1 MSSVR
6 TPRPFQAEGIAWLDS
21 IERGILGDDPGL
33 GKTGQALL
41 AATEPVLIIGPAA
54 LRGTWEDEI
63 ALWRPDLVH
72 EFISYSSVCA
82 RKPNKKGH
90 MTVVNSFPRADLLGF
105 RWGTVI
111 CDEAHYLKGRNT
123 KWTKAIATLKYDR
136 LFLLTG
142 TPVPNWSY
150 EIYMLLRLM
159 YPGDRRFSSFWRWA
173 EHWFAVWEPAHGG
186 RKIGRL
192 KRQFTWADFIE
203 ANTLDERML
212 RRSRDDVLTD
222 LPPMTPQEIQCPM
235 TSKQRKAY
243 DELKASY
250 LTWVDGHGEAIAW
263 SAGQLHSHLSQITTG
278 LDTLTDGEAKGSGK
292 LDRLAEDMAERRH
305 SPTVIACQYKAT
317 ARAVGRVLD
326 KMKIPH
332 GVITGGVA
340 QGTVDATRRAF
351 QAGELQALVGTN
363 DKMSEGMTFTAAD
376 TLIHVERSWRPSR
389 NDQMIR
395 RIHRMGQT
403 RPCNYITYITPE
415 SIDDAMTKT
424 LADKTDEQLGLMSA
438 HAFAQLL
445 RRQDT

>member
-1 MSSVR
+1 MSSTTR

-41 AATEPVLIIGPAA
+41 AATEPVLVIGPAA
-54 LRGTWEDEI
+54 LKGTWEDEV
-63 ALWRPDLVH
+63 ALWRPDLVW
-72 EFISYSSVCA
+72 EFVSYSSVCA
-82 RKPNKKGH
+82 RKPNAKGH
-90 MTVVNSFPRADLLGF
+90 MTVVDSFPRPEYMGF

-123 KWTKAIATLKYDR
+123 KWTQAIATLKYDR

-173 EHWFAVWEPAHGG
+173 EHWFAVWEPKWGG

-192 KRQFTWADFIE
+192 KAEYTWADFIE

-222 LPPMTPQEIQCPM
+222 LPPMTPQTIECPM
-235 TSKQRKAY
+235 VPKQRKAY
-243 DELKASY
+243 AELKDTY

-278 LDTLTDGEAKGSGK
+278 LDTMTDGAATGSGK

-305 SPTVIACQYKAT
+305 SPTVIACHYKAT
-317 ARAVGRVLD
+317 ARAVARLLD
-326 KMKIPH
+326 RM
-332 GVITGGVA
+332 GLAYGMITGDVTQA
-340 QGTVDATRRAF
+340 NVDISRRAF
-351 QAGELQALVGTN
+351 QDGGLSVLVGTN

-403 RPCNYITYITPE
+403 RPCHYITYVTPD
-415 SIDDAMTKT
+415 SIDDAMTAT
-424 LADKTDEQLGLMSA
+424 LAEKSDEQMGMLTA
-438 HAFAQLL
+438 HAFARLL
-445 RRQDT
+445 KAGT